1 MADVAIQD
9 VPAAGLAGLT
19 MNAAVASQT
28 VPAATFGSD
37 AVSGTRAYG
46 GWSDAV
52 LLAVV
57 RNADAASHDV
67 TIGSLAA
74 VTVAAG
80 AIAVIPVPYVG
91 VNQGQQ
97 NITWSATTSMTIG
110 LARVRVGS

>member
-1 MADVAIQD
+1 MADIPVQD
-9 VPAAGLAGLT
+9 VPAAGLAALT
-19 MNAAVASQT
+19 MTAAAASQT
-28 VPAATFGSD
+28 VPATPAFGD
-37 AVSGTRAYG
+37 AIGGSRQAG
-46 GWSDAV
+46 GWADCV
-52 LLAVV
+52 LAAVV

-97 NITWSATTSMTIG
+97 NVTWSATTSMTIG
-110 LARVRVGS
+110 LARIRMGS

>member
-19 MNAAVASQT
+19 MNAAAASQT
-28 VPAATFGSD
+28 IPAGG
-37 AVSGTRAYG
+37 GTRGYG
-46 GWSDAV
+46 GFELST
-52 LLAVV
+52 LIAVV
-57 RNADAASHDV
+57 RNADASSHDV

-80 AIAVIPVPYVG
+80 AIAVIPVPNTG
-91 VNQGQQ
+91 INGAQQ

-110 LARVRVGS
+110 LGRVGSGY